1 MMTIFIF
8 TQKTCP
14 PRNNLVAQYIRRAF
28 CFIVCSNWLFY
39 VNSIATH
46 LAYLYGKEHVV
57 FHLVKHR
64 FPMRKWSY
72 FFRDEGTFHT
82 IIGFKVVTEMVTTL
96 FKTRCRLLYDSAK
109 RGVIFCGYMLVYQ
122 LFIVICKYVVNIDGV
137 TFGYI
142 PRLPFAYNVIYT
154 QVTQY
159 SVFS

>member
-64 FPMRKWSY
+64 FPVQKWQYS
-72 FFRDEGTFHT
+72 FRDEGTFHT
-82 IIGFKVVTEMVTTL
+82 ILGFKGVTKTFTPL
-96 FKTRCRLLYDSAK
+96 FKTRCRLLYDSAIC
-109 RGVIFCGYMLVYQ
+109 VDILYGYKFVYQ
-122 LFIVICKYVVNIDGV
+122 QFIAICCTIDRGC
-137 TFGYI
+137 
-142 PRLPFAYNVIYT
+142 NVRSPKQEQSDSQI
-154 QVTQY
+154 V
-159 SVFS
+159 SCLI

>member
-1 MMTIFIF
+1 
-8 TQKTCP
+8 
-14 PRNNLVAQYIRRAF
+14 
-28 CFIVCSNWLFY
+28 
-39 VNSIATH
+39 
-46 LAYLYGKEHVV
+46 
-57 FHLVKHR
+57 
-64 FPMRKWSY
+64 MRKWSY

-109 RGVIFCGYMLVYQ
+109 RGVIFCGYMFVYQ
-122 LFIVICKYVVNIDGV
+122 LVIVVCEYAVLSMERNVRLHP
-137 TFGYI
+137 

>member
-46 LAYLYGKEHVV
+46 LAYLYGKKHVV

-64 FPMRKWSY
+64 FLARKWSY
-72 FFRDEGTFHT
+72 SIGEEGTFHT
-82 IIGFKVVTEMVTTL
+82 IIG

-109 RGVIFCGYMLVYQ
+109 RGVIFCGYMFVYQ
-122 LFIVICKYVVNIDGV
+122 LVIVACEYAVLSMERNVRLHPPRSIEYRRVVGQSGSQL
-137 TFGYI
+137 FFQRGY
-142 PRLPFAYNVIYT
+142 L
-154 QVTQY
+154 
-159 SVFS
+159 